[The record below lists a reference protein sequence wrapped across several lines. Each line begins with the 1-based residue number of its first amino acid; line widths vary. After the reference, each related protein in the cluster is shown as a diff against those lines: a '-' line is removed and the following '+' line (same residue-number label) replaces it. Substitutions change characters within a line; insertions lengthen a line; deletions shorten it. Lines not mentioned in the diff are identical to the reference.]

1 MLVLKVKPQAIRVIR
16 ALLKS
21 NNNSISKQ
29 LINHSNS
36 GSRRSIHSSS
46 KIKSNSNNN
55 ITHSKNSNINNT
67 NSSSINQVQVT
78 RKFSV
83 NNNYN
88 NNNNKKTS
96 FFSNSFNSSNSVKN
110 SNSKNSKFSSF
121 YSTSSS
127 SSSSNPSISSASA
140 QKKKKMREIN
150 IAIVSGLLLATSYVS
165 ITNNYFHADTLP
177 PNSLNSLTND
187 GKNQGGSAMSFSTS
201 SMNGI
206 GVSNQQNKEGIY
218 LLNEQEVSR
227 RLRQFE
233 ESYNVKRGKG
243 VMRYDI
249 CQFPSNNPI
258 EDDRSEKIVQLPIQ
272 DSSNNNEKV
281 NTDWMFWGVYD
292 GHAGWT
298 TSAKLRDRLL
308 DYVVTELG
316 NAYKIND
323 KNLRLIPTNENIDKA
338 IKQGFLKLDDEIVN
352 KNVNKLL
359 ENPNNKAGAA
369 ELLMPAL
376 SGSCGLVSFYDT
388 HSKILKVAVTGDSRA
403 LLGSLNEENNWTVTA
418 LSIDQTGSNPTEVAK
433 LLSEHPNEPNVVRNG
448 RVLGSLEPT
457 RAFGDARYKWPK
469 EIQTKI
475 YNQFF
480 GRQSPANLKTPPY
493 VTAEPIITTTEV
505 HPSKNDFLVMASD
518 GLFEMLTNEEIIGL
532 VVKWMENKKM
542 VKPQKSLIDNLFPSK
557 DKKLPKVLDI
567 TDSTSKIQQKQP
579 FRRKSN
585 NNSAEY
591 ILEDENV
598 STHLIRNALS
608 NGGNK
613 EETAMLVSI
622 PSPLS
627 RRYRDDLTVT
637 VVFFGED
644 GNINDQGILDLNKE
658 ATKGGL
664 KNEKPKL

>member
-46 KIKSNSNNN
+46 KIRSNNN
-55 ITHSKNSNINNT
+55 IAHSKNSNINNT

-83 NNNYN
+83 NNN
-88 NNNNKKTS
+88 NKKAS
-96 FFSNSFNSSNSVKN
+96 FFANSFNSSNSIKFTN
-110 SNSKNSKFSSF
+110 TKNSKFSSF
-121 YSTSSS
+121 HSTSSSS

-218 LLNEQEVSR
+218 LLSEQEVSR
-227 RLRQFE
+227 RLRQYE

-316 NAYKIND
+316 YKT
-323 KNLRLIPTNENIDKA
+323 RFP
-338 IKQGFLKLDDEIVN
+338 EI
-352 KNVNKLL
+352 
-359 ENPNNKAGAA
+359 
-369 ELLMPAL
+369 
-376 SGSCGLVSFYDT
+376 
-388 HSKILKVAVTGDSRA
+388 R
-403 LLGSLNEENNWTVTA
+403 
-418 LSIDQTGSNPTEVAK
+418 
-433 LLSEHPNEPNVVRNG
+433 
-448 RVLGSLEPT
+448 
-457 RAFGDARYKWPK
+457 
-469 EIQTKI
+469 
-475 YNQFF
+475 
-480 GRQSPANLKTPPY
+480 
-493 VTAEPIITTTEV
+493 
-505 HPSKNDFLVMASD
+505 
-518 GLFEMLTNEEIIGL
+518 
-532 VVKWMENKKM
+532 
-542 VKPQKSLIDNLFPSK
+542 
-557 DKKLPKVLDI
+557 
-567 TDSTSKIQQKQP
+567 
-579 FRRKSN
+579 
-585 NNSAEY
+585 
-591 ILEDENV
+591 
-598 STHLIRNALS
+598 
-608 NGGNK
+608 
-613 EETAMLVSI
+613 
-622 PSPLS
+622 
-627 RRYRDDLTVT
+627 
-637 VVFFGED
+637 
-644 GNINDQGILDLNKE
+644 
-658 ATKGGL
+658 
-664 KNEKPKL
+664 